1 MQKYALKRYK
11 IKQMFIFTLTKIA
24 ICYKILISVIFE
36 RIVVTMGLTLTEKIL
51 KAHIVDG
58 EFVKGQEIGIRI
70 DQTLTQ
76 DATGTMAY
84 LEYEAMGVPRVRT
97 EKSVAYIDHNTLQSG
112 FENADDHRFIGSVC
126 KKHGIYFSRPGNGI
140 CHQVHLER
148 FGIPGKTLI
157 GSDSHTPTG
166 GGIGMI
172 AIGAGGLD
180 VAVAMG
186 GGAYYITY
194 PKIVKVNLTGKLS
207 PWVSAKDVILEVL
220 RRMSVKGGVGKVIEY
235 CGEGV
240 KTLTVPERAT
250 ITNMGAEL
258 GATTSIFPSDET
270 TLAFLKAQDRADVWS
285 ELKADDDAV
294 YDEQIDIDLSQ
305 LVPLAAC
312 PHSPDNVKSVNEIG
326 KLKIDQVCIGSCTN
340 SSYVDMMKVAH
351 ILKGK
356 TVDPS
361 VSLAIAPG
369 SKQVLNMIAENG
381 ALADMIAAGARI
393 LESACGPCIG
403 MGQSPNSKGV
413 SLRTFNRNFE
423 GRSGTKDGQIYLVSP
438 EMAAVS
444 ALTGYLT
451 DPRTLGDMPE
461 FKLPEHF
468 KINDN
473 MVVPPADEADMDSV
487 EVLRGPNIKPF
498 PQTSPLD
505 DSIDCQV
512 SLKVGDNITT
522 DHIMPA
528 GAKILPLRSNI
539 PAISQHCFTVC
550 DEDFPRRAKNMGKSI
565 IVGGSNYGQGS
576 SREHAALAPLYL
588 GIKAVLVKSFARIHR
603 ANLINA
609 GILPLTFVNEADYDK
624 INQGDEIVLADVR
637 ADVEADMS
645 KLTVVNKTTGVEIPV
660 LCELTGRTKD
670 IILAGGLLDYTREQL
685 SK

>member
-1 MQKYALKRYK
+1 
-11 IKQMFIFTLTKIA
+11 MFIFTLTKIA

-51 KAHIVDG
+51 KAHLVDG

-235 CGEGV
+235 CGDGV

-438 EMAAVS
+438 ELAAVS

>member
-1 MQKYALKRYK
+1 
-11 IKQMFIFTLTKIA
+11 
-24 ICYKILISVIFE
+24 
-36 RIVVTMGLTLTEKIL
+36 MGLTLTEKIL
-51 KAHIVDG
+51 SAHLVEG
-58 EFVKGQEIGIRI
+58 EMIRGSEIGIKI

-84 LEYEAMGVPRVRT
+84 LEFEAMGVPRVKT

-172 AIGAGGLD
+172 AIGAGGMD

-186 GGAYYITY
+186 GGTYYITC

-220 RRMSVKGGVGKVIEY
+220 KRLSVKGGVGKVIEY

-240 KTLTVPERAT
+240 KTLSVPERAT

-270 TLAFLKAQDRADVWS
+270 TRVFLKAQGREDDYTPLSAD
-285 ELKADDDAV
+285 EDAV
-294 YDEQIDIDLSQ
+294 YDEFVDINLSE

-312 PHSPDNVKSVNEIG
+312 PHSPDNVKSVAEIG
-326 KLKIDQVCIGSCTN
+326 NMKIDQVCIGSCTN
-340 SSYVDMMKVAH
+340 SSLLDMLKVAH

-356 TVDPS
+356 TVHPD
-361 VSLAIAPG
+361 VSLSIAPG
-369 SKQVLNMIAENG
+369 SKQVLNMLAENG
-381 ALADMIAAGARI
+381 ALSILIDAGARI

-403 MGQSPNSKGV
+403 MGQSPNSKGI

-438 EMAAVS
+438 EMAAIS
-444 ALTGYLT
+444 AINGYLT
-451 DPRTLGDMPE
+451 DPREIGEMPE
-461 FKLPEHF
+461 FKLPELF

-473 MVVPPADEADMDSV
+473 MIVPPIEAEKMDTV

-498 PQTSPLD
+498 PVSQPLCEN
-505 DSIDCQV
+505 IEAGV

-539 PAISQHCFTVC
+539 PKISEYCFAVC
-550 DEDFPRRAKNMGKSI
+550 DEHFHDRALEMGKSI
-565 IVGGSNYGQGS
+565 IIGGSNYGQGS

-588 GIKAVLVKSFARIHR
+588 GVKAVITKSFARIHM

-609 GILPLTFVNEADYDK
+609 GIVPLTFADEADYDK
-624 INQGDEIVLADVR
+624 ISQGDEIVIRDV
-637 ADVEADMS
+637 AGQLKAGDS
-645 KLTVVNKTTGVEIPV
+645 ITVTNKTKGFDFVANVSLSERQKEMIY
-660 LCELTGRTKD
+660 
-670 IILAGGLLDYTREQL
+670 AGGLLNYT
-685 SK
+685 KNNA

>member
-1 MQKYALKRYK
+1 
-11 IKQMFIFTLTKIA
+11 
-24 ICYKILISVIFE
+24 
-36 RIVVTMGLTLTEKIL
+36 MGLTLTEKIL
-51 KAHIVDG
+51 KAHLVDG
-58 EFVKGQEIGIRI
+58 EFVKGGEIGIRI

-84 LEYEAMGVPRVRT
+84 LEYEAMGVPRVKT

-194 PKIVKVNLTGKLS
+194 PNIVKVNLTGKLS

-258 GATTSIFPSDET
+258 GATTSIFPSDEN
-270 TLAFLKAQDRADVWS
+270 TLAFLKAQDRADVWT
-285 ELKADDDAV
+285 ELKADDDAE
-294 YDEQIDIDLSQ
+294 YDEVIDIDLSE
-305 LVPLAAC
+305 LVPMAAC
-312 PHSPDNVKSVNEIG
+312 PHSPDNIKTCEELAG
-326 KLKIDQVCIGSCTN
+326 MKIDQVCIGSCTN

-356 TVDPS
+356 TVHPD

-403 MGQSPNSKGV
+403 MGQAPNSKGI
-413 SLRTFNRNFE
+413 SLRTFNRNFL

-438 EMAAVS
+438 ELAAVS
-444 ALTGYLT
+444 ALAGVLT
-451 DPRTLGDMPE
+451 DPRTLGEMPE
-461 FKLPEHF
+461 IKVPEHF
-468 KINDN
+468 EINDN
-473 MVVPPADEADMDSV
+473 MVVPPVPAEEMDSV
-487 EVLRGPNIKPF
+487 EVLRGPNIKPY
-498 PQTSPLD
+498 PETAPLVEN
-505 DSIDCQV
+505 IECQV

-550 DEDFPRRAKNMGKSI
+550 DEDFPRRAKNMGVSI

-624 INQGDEIVLADVR
+624 INQGDEIAIANVR
-637 ADVEADMS
+637 ADIMAD
-645 KLTVVNKTTGVEIPV
+645 KTQLTVVNKTTGTEIPV

>member
-1 MQKYALKRYK
+1 
-11 IKQMFIFTLTKIA
+11 
-24 ICYKILISVIFE
+24 
-36 RIVVTMGLTLTEKIL
+36 MGLTLTEKIL
-51 KAHIVDG
+51 KNHLVDG
-58 EFVKGQEIGIRI
+58 EFVKGQEIGIKI

-84 LEYEAMGVPRVRT
+84 LEFEAMGVPRVKT
-97 EKSVAYIDHNTLQSG
+97 ERSVAYIDHNTLQSG
-112 FENADDHRFIGSVC
+112 FENADDHRFIGSVA

-140 CHQVHLER
+140 CHQVQLER

-207 PWVSAKDVILEVL
+207 PWVAAKDVILEVL
-220 RRMSVKGGVGKVIEY
+220 KRMSVKGGVGKVIEY
-235 CGEGV
+235 TGEGV
-240 KTLTVPERAT
+240 KTLSVPERAT

-258 GATTSIFPSDET
+258 GATTSIFPSDEI
-270 TLAFLKAQDRADVWS
+270 TLEFLKAQGREDVWS
-285 ELKADDDAV
+285 EQKADDDAV
-294 YDEQIDIDLSQ
+294 YDEVLDIDLSAI
-305 LVPLAAC
+305 VPMAAC
-312 PHSPDNVKSVNEIG
+312 PHSPDNVKTCDEIG

-340 SSYVDMMKVAH
+340 SSFMDMMKVAY

-356 TVDPS
+356 TVHPD
-361 VSLAIAPG
+361 VSLSIAPG
-369 SKQVLNMIAENG
+369 SKQVLNMLAQNG
-381 ALADMIAAGARI
+381 ALADMIDAGARI

-403 MGQSPNSKGV
+403 MGQSPNSNGV

-438 EMAAVS
+438 ELAAAS

-468 KINDN
+468 VINDN
-473 MVVPPADEADMDSV
+473 MIEAPAPVEEMDKV
-487 EVLRGPNIKPF
+487 EILRGPNIKPF
-498 PQTSPLD
+498 PETSPLD
-505 DSIDCQV
+505 ESIECKV

-550 DEDFPRRAKNMGKSI
+550 DEEFPRRAKNMGKSI

-609 GILPLTFVNEADYDK
+609 GILPLTFVNEEDYEK
-624 INQGDEIVLADVR
+624 IGQGDEIVLADVR
-637 ADVEADMS
+637 KAVEED
-645 KLTVVNKTTGVEIPV
+645 KTQLTLVNKTTGAEIPV

-670 IILAGGLLDYTREQL
+670 IMLAGGLLDYTREQL

>member
-1 MQKYALKRYK
+1 
-11 IKQMFIFTLTKIA
+11 
-24 ICYKILISVIFE
+24 
-36 RIVVTMGLTLTEKIL
+36 MGLTLTEKIL
-51 KAHIVDG
+51 KAHLVDG
-58 EFVKGQEIGIRI
+58 EYVKGQEIGIRI

-84 LEYEAMGVPRVRT
+84 LEFEAIGVPRVKT
-97 EKSVAYIDHNTLQSG
+97 ERSVAYIDHNTLQSG
-112 FENADDHRFIGSVC
+112 FENADDHRFIGSVA

-186 GGAYYITY
+186 GGAYYITC
-194 PKIVKVNLTGKLS
+194 PKVVKVELTGKLR
-207 PWVSAKDVILEVL
+207 PWVAAKDVILEVL
-220 RRMSVKGGVGKVIEY
+220 RRLSVKGGVGKVIEY

-240 KTLTVPERAT
+240 KTLSVPERAT

-258 GATTSIFPSDET
+258 GATTSIFPSDEIT
-270 TLAFLKAQDRADVWS
+270 KQFLKAQKREEVWTPLAADP
-285 ELKADDDAV
+285 DAV
-294 YDEQIDIDLSQ
+294 YDEELQINLSE

-312 PHSPDNVKSVNEIG
+312 PHSPDNVKSVEEIG
-326 KLKIDQVCIGSCTN
+326 RLKIDQVCIGSCTN
-340 SSYVDMMKVAH
+340 SSLLDMLKVAH

-356 TVDPS
+356 TVNPD

-369 SKQVLNMIAENG
+369 SKQVLNMLAQNG
-381 ALADMIAAGARI
+381 ALSILIDAGARI

-403 MGQSPNSKGV
+403 MGQSPNSKGI

-451 DPRTLGDMPE
+451 DPRELGDMPD
-461 FKLPEHF
+461 FKLPEEF
-468 KINDN
+468 VINDN
-473 MVVPPADEADMDSV
+473 MIVPPASVEEMDSV
-487 EVLRGPNIKPF
+487 EILRGPNIKPY
-498 PQTSPLD
+498 PETAPLLET
-505 DSIDCQV
+505 IDAPV

-539 PAISQHCFTVC
+539 PKISQHCFAVC
-550 DEDFPRRAKNMGKSI
+550 DESFPERAKSLGKSI

-588 GIKAVLVKSFARIHR
+588 GVKAVLVKSFARIHR

-609 GILPLTFVNEADYDK
+609 GILPLTFVNEADYDS
-624 INQGDEIVLADVR
+624 ISQGDELVLADVR
-637 ADVEADMS
+637 KAVEAGKS
-645 KLTVVNKTTGVEIPV
+645 ELTVVNKTNGKEIPV
-660 LCELTGRTKD
+660 LCELSGRTKD
-670 IILAGGLLDYTREQL
+670 IMLAGGLLDFTRE
-685 SK
+685 SMK